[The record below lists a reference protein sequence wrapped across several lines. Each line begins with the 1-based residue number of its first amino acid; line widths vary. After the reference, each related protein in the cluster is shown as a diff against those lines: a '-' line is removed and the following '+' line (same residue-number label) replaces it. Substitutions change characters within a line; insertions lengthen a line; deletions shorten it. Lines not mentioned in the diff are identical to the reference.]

1 MNTAMGG
8 ALVAVLAA
16 VLAACGDGRGTVGAA
31 PSRTPQPL
39 PISTPTSIE
48 ERCLVP
54 VEGGLTSFPGPDG
67 STMAGAVL
75 GEGPDAAVFLHQT
88 SRSGFCG
95 FATYAEWAAARGVRA
110 VLVDLCGWGRS
121 TCKGSF
127 AADAE
132 AQVRLLVDWAREHG
146 ARRVTVVGASMGGA
160 IALGVGERAGA
171 DAVVDL
177 SGPAV
182 WQGVPSATEA
192 ARQTTVPL
200 LLAVAARDRE
210 MDPAALKAAVESAP
224 ARHKRFVP
232 APGGHG
238 WSMLNDGPLNEPVWT
253 PLATD
258 VLRWIKGDY
267 TAS

>member
-1 MNTAMGG
+1 M
-8 ALVAVLAA
+8 ALAL
-16 VLAACGDGRGTVGAA
+16 VLAACGDGQGAGGAA

-39 PISTPTSIE
+39 PITTPTSIE

-54 VEGGLTSFPGPDG
+54 VEGGLTSFAGPDG

-75 GEGPDAAVFLHQT
+75 GEGADAAVFLHQT

-95 FATYAEWAAARGVRA
+95 FATYAEWAAAQGVRV

-121 TCKGSF
+121 ACKGPF
-127 AADAE
+127 AADLE
-132 AQVRLLVDWAREHG
+132 AQVRLLVDWARDAG
-146 ARRVTVVGASMGGA
+146 ARRVTLVGASMGGA

-177 SGPAV
+177 SGPAT
-182 WQGVPSATEA
+182 WPGVPSAVEA

-210 MDPAALKAAVESAP
+210 MDPPTLRAAVESAP
-224 ARHKRFVP
+224 ARHKRFVS
-232 APGGHG
+232 APSGHG
-238 WSMLNDGPLNEPVWT
+238 WTMLNDGPLTEPVWT
-253 PLATD
+253 PLAID
-258 VLRWIKGDY
+258 VLSWIKGDY
-267 TAS
+267 SSS

>member
-1 MNTAMGG
+1 M
-8 ALVAVLAA
+8 LVVVLAA
-16 VLAACGDGRGTVGAA
+16 VLAACGGEPGPRGAA

-48 ERCLVP
+48 ARCLVP
-54 VEGGLTSFPGPDG
+54 VEGGLTSFAGPDG

-88 SRSGFCG
+88 SKSGFCG
-95 FATYAEWAAARGVRA
+95 FATYAEWAARQGVRA

-121 TCKGSF
+121 TCHGPFS
-127 AADAE
+127 ADPE
-132 AQVRLLVDWAREHG
+132 AQVRLLVDWARAHG
-146 ARRVTVVGASMGGA
+146 ARRVTLVGASMGGA
-160 IALGVGERAGA
+160 IALGVGEQAGA

-182 WQGVPSATEA
+182 WQGVPSAGEA
-192 ARQTTVPL
+192 ARRTTVPL

-210 MDPAALKAAVESAP
+210 MDPAALRAAVESAP
-224 ARHKRFVP
+224 ARHKRFVS
-232 APGGHG
+232 APSGHG
-238 WSMLNDGPLNEPVWT
+238 WTMLNDGPLTEPVWT

-258 VLRWIKGDY
+258 VLSWIKGDY
-267 TAS
+267 ASS